1 MEHPKPSSDC
11 SICCD
16 TFTKAKRAPVT
27 CLKCGFRCC
36 RACLEKYILN
46 HESLTQIQCMMPDCD
61 CVWDRAFLAQHL
73 TQVCMR
79 KKYPHHRGNL
89 LLQHEI
95 SRMPETM
102 PFVERFKKADKLEEK
117 RRAMAE
123 EVAELRNRQR
133 ALNLQIYHMGREVH
147 RLKYNQDQ
155 TPEKAREFIRQ
166 CPGDGCRGFLS
177 NHWRC
182 RLCELHVCSKC
193 HAIKGHVPKGI
204 KPTAAFADHQCN
216 ENDLKTV
223 AMLRKDTKPCP
234 TCGVPINKISGCDQ
248 MWCTQCKV
256 AFSWRTGRRIN
267 GVIHNPHFYQW
278 QREGGGGGG
287 GGGGVPR
294 AMGDIRCGGLPH
306 YSRLRL
312 LIRRPAGMLKWV
324 ASYKVPEGEAQ
335 PKDQGEARRRDIHTW
350 GRELTDLHRALIHFN
365 RVELRRHQV
374 HGDNDENL
382 HLRIDYLLGKK
393 SAESMKQQLIT
404 HDKKKVRQNDIYH
417 IMQLMDN
424 VAMERFIALCAEFT
438 FENAKLCFNECN
450 RVRNYCNNELKK
462 ISAIDGLMVPIIQ
475 ETFYTHTA
483 KFTKKNV
490 GW

>member
-1 MEHPKPSSDC
+1 MEQSKPSSDC

-16 TFTKAKRAPVT
+16 TFTKAKRAPVA
-27 CLKCGFRCC
+27 CRKCGFRVC
-36 RACLEKYILN
+36 RSCLEKYVLN

-79 KKYPHHRGNL
+79 QKYPHHRGEL

-95 SRMPETM
+95 SRLPETM
-102 PFVERFKKADKLEEK
+102 PFVERFKKADELEGQ
-117 RRAMAE
+117 RRAMAD
-123 EVAELRNRQR
+123 EVRELRQRQR

-147 RLKYNQDQ
+147 RLKYNHDKK
-155 TPEKAREFIRQ
+155 PEKAREFVRQ

-182 RLCELHVCSKC
+182 RLCSLHVCSKC

-234 TCGVPINKISGCDQ
+234 SCGVPINKISGCDQ

-278 QREGGGGGG
+278 QREGGGG
-287 GGGGVPR
+287 VAPR
-294 AMGDIRCGGLPH
+294 VAGDVRCGGFPPYRNLRAHLARLPTEE
-306 YSRLRL
+306 RAN
-312 LIRRPAGMLKWV
+312 IREWRAIAG
-324 ASYKVPEGEAQ
+324 
-335 PKDQGEARRRDIHTW
+335 
-350 GRELTDLHRALIHFN
+350 LHRALLHFN
-365 RVELRRHQV
+365 RVELRH
-374 HGDNDENL
+374 HGINNEEDENL
-382 HLRIDYLLGKK
+382 HLRIDYILGKK
-393 SAESMKQQLIT
+393 STESMKQQLIT
-404 HDKKKVRQNDIYH
+404 HDKKKVRQHDIYH
-417 IMQLMDN
+417 IMQLMDT
-424 VAMERFIALCAEFT
+424 VAMERFIALCLNFT
-438 FENAKLCFNECN
+438 LENAKLCFSECE

-475 ETFYTHTA
+475 ETFYTHNA
-483 KFTKKNV
+483 RFTKKDV